1 MLAAKVFVFSM
12 LAVLA
17 VGSVAEAAKEEA
29 CDVRLGKSI
38 LYEKI
43 VEKGRLDS
51 ERALAAEQLRVKFLE
66 MRVEELTKELAEA
79 KKPKEEKKAE

>member
-1 MLAAKVFVFSM
+1 MLAAKVFVLSM

-17 VGSVAEAAKEEA
+17 VGAAAEAAKDEA

-51 ERALAAEQLRVKFLE
+51 ERALAAERLNVEFLK
-66 MRVEELTKELAEA
+66 MQIEELKKELAEA
-79 KKPKEEKKAE
+79 KKPKEEPK